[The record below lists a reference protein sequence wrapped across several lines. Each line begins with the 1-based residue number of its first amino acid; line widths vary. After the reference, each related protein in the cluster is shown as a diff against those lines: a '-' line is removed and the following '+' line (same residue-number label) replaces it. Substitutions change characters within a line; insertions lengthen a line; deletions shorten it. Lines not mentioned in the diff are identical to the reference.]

1 MFQRN
6 LRERTLQMSRN
17 TIAIKKSAPLQYL
30 LITVQVVSLKKVS
43 FQDTQNSKAV
53 SQHIDSR

>member
-1 MFQRN
+1 
-6 LRERTLQMSRN
+6 MSRN
-17 TIAIKKSAPLQYL
+17 TIATKKSAPLQYL

-43 FQDTQNSKAV
+43 FQDTQNSKPV